1 MLKRFLS
8 VLALVA
14 GTALMPAPALAADDP
29 DTSVQAPSDQP
40 DEAAKP
46 SNPGGGGGNPGG
58 GNPGGGGDN
67 PGGGGNPGGGNGG
80 SGGVPV
86 GSGGGGNGG

>member
-58 GNPGGGGDN
+58 GNPGGGN
-67 PGGGGNPGGGNGG
+67 PGGGNPGGGNPGG
-80 SGGVPV
+80 
-86 GSGGGGNGG
+86 